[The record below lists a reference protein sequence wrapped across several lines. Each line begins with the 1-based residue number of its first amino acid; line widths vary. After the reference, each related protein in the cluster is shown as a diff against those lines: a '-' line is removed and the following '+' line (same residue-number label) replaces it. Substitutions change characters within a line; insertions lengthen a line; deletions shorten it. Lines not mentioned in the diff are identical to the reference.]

1 MRPLVQNKL
10 EHMDNDTG
18 HASGH
23 VHAALV
29 PSVHEARA
37 LLSELDAQVEGGL
50 VVGEFI
56 RRHAHAGAEI
66 DGGVVDAVGDLLEEV
81 RGGRAAVMEGVRGS
95 RSSEKEALVSEAGS
109 RCSSPVSQ
117 CGPNAA
123 SRSSEKEALA
133 SEAGSRCSSPL
144 SQRGRTETRRICS
157 PTSRGARGASPRGA
171 SGKCASVPFTAEHVQ
186 QQCGFSIEQNAGG
199 AVPDDVQRFMQ
210 RTNLKSGNIRNAF
223 LEAQTDE
230 QLGPSYDDLQQVV
243 QRYTFVMAMEPGRG
257 ATPEILLKLLW
268 CLKMM
273 DLRHGAA
280 CKSKPKRGGGGPSVE
295 NIDRAFPND
304 ARCELAY
311 GHSMHKVMLEDD
323 LVTIPV
329 LSTRV
334 YIDAASTGGESPLP
348 RCYIFVEVS
357 CPLTFDF
364 MANINYSCS
373 CKGSGKDAAISEEL
387 TRFWIEIASHQAAF
401 GGECEGGGTMED
413 GLSIRFCD
421 IFDTNGKYWLPK
433 TTTAA
438 YCVQAARQN
447 MMLYTLSEVQRVT
460 GCSGDELPS
469 LVVRFATLDRVSEG
483 GMVPEDY
490 DAVWRWFAERGV
502 RAWHLKLEEF
512 HAEERRYRTQQE
524 GQKDSNFENA
534 DQQDGPPQFN
544 PQPLPDLP
552 REVDWQNED
561 LAQALVGM
569 ACEPQRNTLTE
580 LFDMLEAHKAGI
592 KFSGFPSTWLALQ
605 VNMTLLLP
613 ETTTVCYRD
622 FKRENKGLQFPETT
636 MLAILMM
643 KDQPLRTLRSDAPI
657 DAEDVGTT
665 FLREVLVRSD
675 LRKKLMMAGHDEE
688 PTLYNGRSRPVHD
701 MQMRMIM
708 KLPAEQARVDSWC
721 VYLDTTGFPY
731 MLTVATSDTGE
742 RGGACPRIATLCE
755 VAGHA
760 WPGSKFRSCT
770 AEGLH
775 KWLGKARTTI
785 EDECF
790 GLDSDKD
797 SIYGAYKN
805 LNALYALEQKASPLK
820 PENLDLKQ
828 NLCISDIHTQLSWVG
843 DIAFAPNGI
852 GGVCYIQNFGGS
864 LFYHAKGGSK
874 RSREDDGD
882 DEELMRIYKK
892 RRGTGADHTAQDF
905 GNACNPNTYD
915 QPGGVNK
922 RKWDG
927 IDDMRDTSELGLQ
940 YMLSQMCDSNGT
952 IISQPQRLSPMMI
965 ATELP
970 QFNDKTGTGRNMLR
984 ILSNVHLR
992 NTGHTVGSTRTTVTQ
1007 NAKTGAMEGTT
1018 QRLVVLPKLL
1028 AQCCNYCGNN
1038 VAEGQFNAI
1047 CYMVAAGADTSVGTQ
1062 NESEE
1067 RTRMCEDMGR
1077 SHKFSTVGKGEAL
1090 REASRA
1096 VALDVQSVALAV
1108 ALMHFYGLLGR
1119 QRTMFENSLF
1129 VVMSSIVLAH
1139 NDFMQPDVDI
1149 SVLNRRMDIVRARLV
1164 CWSLQMHSMHAI
1176 SAERSVG
1183 DSFQDIVVRAAMA
1196 WRFDPVPT
1204 ALFPTGMRMLMEQTF
1219 DWGFWLLLMLFAD
1232 YFDVPKLEPTE
1243 VERLFSDESGTRKY
1257 PPDVTG
1263 QGARMTRWLHS
1274 AGFSDDAAVRARR
1287 RWGVLFHDGSQRSVV
1302 QQSAAYVSTLCAE
1315 DDVIDGSGLAFLV
1328 HGDSRE
1334 GSVSASSAARA
1345 VARNVARN
1353 LWKPYASVLRATCNI
1368 EKAEFLETM
1377 LERYL
1382 VREMPY
1388 PNFGALPS
1396 GSRFQSV
1403 NSVLRGFSAHCADAG
1418 TAAENPDDGCF
1429 FDSTSHE
1436 VKAELKRR
1444 GGGYKTPVF
1453 LLQAQGGRRHRF
1465 GVDFRWLVLARSIT
1479 GKDISQT
1486 ALRRVFV
1493 HFTAEYFTHRVPE
1506 QVYPYE
1512 TMITGTPD
1520 VDVHAFTVHDLT
1532 PHTPSPR
1539 RTTLVRPLPE
1549 AAVRDCNPHN
1559 VSGFIDGVG
1568 LEEGLIVNHMKHLA
1582 TTFSGPG
1589 ADFDARKCAV
1599 SVPVP
1604 PLARR
1609 RWTPLRLAT
1618 HGEYGKRFF
1627 WAAIHTDET
1636 KHEHMLKIASRRSGF
1651 PDAYLAADRGA
1662 PSLSDLERQHHMG
1675 SLREVR
1681 AVSVRAALEHDPT
1694 LRTAWVLDYA
1704 RRGIVLC
1711 LEVVPGVPLY
1721 AVLRPWAC
1729 GGWFNPN
1736 TMGYAAFREAAPQDE
1751 HSSTLLALTSALSAG
1766 GSGAHHEN
1774 VVQNL
1779 ADKCHKYNDSSETQV
1794 LPEHINAAVG
1804 EQLERF
1810 FHLCNIQ
1817 TTGYVVAVG
1826 SMVLVDAMHPVVW
1839 RALGEHL
1846 CVQGDGG
1853 QYTEKASRFAA
1864 SDKATAYAPALEAML
1879 LYELPRNAL
1888 LIGGD
1893 RQHGAYVGVRQYSK
1907 EHRVTH
1913 VLYMCLPMRALI
1925 AKEMLALLEM
1935 NPAMCRVVSDSVI

>member
-1 MRPLVQNKL
+1 MRPLVPNKL
-10 EHMDNDTG
+10 EHMDKHTG
-18 HASGH
+18 HESGH

-37 LLSELDAQVEGGL
+37 LLAELDARVEGGL

-66 DGGVVDAVGDLLEEV
+66 DGAVVDAVGDLLEEV
-81 RGGRAAVMEGVRGS
+81 RGGQGVVMEGVRGS
-95 RSSEKEALVSEAGS
+95 RSSEKEALVLEEGSRRLSPASLPRRDAASRSKEKGDLVSGMGS
-109 RCSSPVSQ
+109 RCLSPVSQ
-117 CGPNAA
+117 CGGTAA
-123 SRSSEKEALA
+123 S
-133 SEAGSRCSSPL
+133 GSTDVPDG
-144 SQRGRTETRRICS
+144 GR
-157 PTSRGARGASPRGA
+157 AASPCGA
-171 SGKCASVPFTAEHVQ
+171 PGKSATVPFTAEHVQ

-199 AVPDDVQRFMQ
+199 AVPDDVTRFLQ
-210 RTNLKSGNIRNAF
+210 RTKLKSGNIRNAF
-223 LEAQTDE
+223 FEAQTHE
-230 QLGPSYDDLQQVV
+230 QLGASYDNLGQVV
-243 QRYTFVMAMEPGRG
+243 QRYTFVAAMEPGRG
-257 ATPEILLKLLW
+257 ATPEILLKILW
-268 CLKMM
+268 CIKMM
-273 DLRHGAA
+273 DLRHAGA
-280 CKSKPKRGGGGPSVE
+280 CKLKPKRGGGGPSVE
-295 NIDRAFPND
+295 NIDRALPND
-304 ARCELAY
+304 ARCEIAY
-311 GHSMHKVMLEDD
+311 GHSMHKVMLEDEV
-323 LVTIPV
+323 VTIPV

-348 RCYIFVEVS
+348 RCYMFVEVS

-373 CKGSGKDAAISEEL
+373 CKGSAKDAAISEEL

-401 GGECEGGGTMED
+401 GGECEGGCSMEE
-413 GLSIRFCD
+413 GMSIRFCD
-421 IFDTNGKYWLPK
+421 IFDEDKDCWLPK
-433 TTTAA
+433 RTTAA

-447 MMLYTLSEVQRVT
+447 MKLFTLSEVQRVT
-460 GCSGDELPS
+460 GCSGGELPA
-469 LVVRFATLDRVSEG
+469 LVVRFATLDMVSEG

-490 DAVWRWFAERGV
+490 DAVWRCFADRGV
-502 RAWHLKLEEF
+502 HAWHMKLKEF
-512 HAEERRYRTQQE
+512 RAEERRHRTQQE
-524 GQKDSNFENA
+524 GQKDSNFESA
-534 DQQDGPPQFN
+534 DQQDGPPLFN

-552 REVDWQNED
+552 REVDWENED

-569 ACEPQRNTLTE
+569 AYEPQRNTLTE
-580 LFDMLEAHKAGI
+580 LFDMLEAHKGGL
-592 KFSGFPSTWLALQ
+592 KFSGFPKTWLALQ
-605 VNMTLLLP
+605 VNMTLVLP
-613 ETTTVCYRD
+613 ETTTVCFRD
-622 FKRENKGLQFPETT
+622 FKQANKGMQMPETT
-636 MLAILMM
+636 TLAILMM
-643 KDQPLRTLRSDAPI
+643 KDQPLRTLRTDAPI
-657 DAEDVGTT
+657 DVEDVGTT

-675 LRKKLMMAGHDEE
+675 LRKKLMMAGSEE
-688 PTLYNGRSRPVHD
+688 QPTLYNGRSRPVYD
-701 MQMRMIM
+701 MQLRMIM
-708 KLPAEQARVDSWC
+708 KLPLAQNRVDSWSM
-721 VYLDTTGFPY
+721 YLGTTGFPY

-742 RGGACPRIATLCE
+742 RGGACPRIAALCE
-755 VAGHA
+755 VAGSA
-760 WPGSKFRSCT
+760 WPGSKFRSCA

-775 KWLGKARTTI
+775 KWLGEAQKTAD
-785 EDECF
+785 DECF
-790 GLDSDKD
+790 GLHRDKD

-820 PENLDLKQ
+820 PENLDLRQ

-852 GGVCYIQNFGGS
+852 GGVCYIHNFGGS
-864 LFYHAKGGSK
+864 LFYHKRGGPK
-874 RSREDDGD
+874 RTREDDGD
-882 DEELMRIYKK
+882 DEELARIYKK

-905 GNACNPNTYD
+905 GNACNPNMYS
-915 QPGGVNK
+915 QPGGVKVN
-922 RKWDG
+922 WDG
-927 IDDMRDTSELGLQ
+927 VDDMRDTSELGLQ

-970 QFNDKTGTGRNMLR
+970 QFNEKTGTGRNMLR
-984 ILSNVHLR
+984 IISNVHLR

-1018 QRLVVLPKLL
+1018 QKVVVLPKLIAL
-1028 AQCCNYCGNN
+1028 CCNYCGDNA
-1038 VAEGQFNAI
+1038 AEGQFNAI
-1047 CYMVAAGADTSVGTQ
+1047 CYMVAAGADTSVGTE
-1062 NESEE
+1062 NESGE

-1077 SHKFSTVGKGEAL
+1077 SHKFSTVGKSEAL
-1090 REASRA
+1090 RDASRA
-1096 VALDVQSVALAV
+1096 IALDVQSVALAV
-1108 ALMHFYGLLGR
+1108 ALMHFYGLVGR
-1119 QRTMFENSLF
+1119 QRTMFENCLF

-1139 NDFMQPDVDI
+1139 SDFMQPDVDI

-1183 DSFQDIVVRAAMA
+1183 ESFQEIVVRAAMA

-1219 DWGFWLLLMLFAD
+1219 DWGFWLLLMIFAD

-1257 PPDVTG
+1257 PPGVTG
-1263 QGARMTRWLHS
+1263 EGARMTRWLHS

-1287 RWGVLFHDGSQRSVV
+1287 RWGVLFSDGSQRSVV

-1328 HGDSRE
+1328 HGESRE

-1353 LWKPYASVLRATCNI
+1353 LWKAYASVLRATCNI

-1396 GSRFQSV
+1396 GSRFRSV
-1403 NSVLRGFSAHCADAG
+1403 NSVLRGFSANCADAG

-1436 VKAELKRR
+1436 VQAELKRR
-1444 GGGYKTPVF
+1444 GGAYKTPVF
-1453 LLQAQGGRRHRF
+1453 LMQAQGGRRYRF
-1465 GVDFRWLVLARSIT
+1465 GVDFRWLVLARSMT

-1512 TMITGTPD
+1512 TMMTGTPD
-1520 VDVHAFTVHDLT
+1520 IDVHAFTVHDLT

-1568 LEEGLIVNHMKHLA
+1568 LEEGLIVNHMKHIA
-1582 TTFSGPG
+1582 TTFSAPG
-1589 ADFDARKCAV
+1589 ADFDARKCYV

-1618 HGEYGKRFF
+1618 HGEHGKRFF
-1627 WAAIHTDET
+1627 WAAIRTDET
-1636 KHEHMLKIASRRSGF
+1636 KHEHVLKVASRRVGF

-1662 PSLSDLERQHHMG
+1662 SSLSDLERQNHIG
-1675 SLREVR
+1675 ALREVR
-1681 AVSVRAALEHDPT
+1681 AVSVRAALEHDPS

-1711 LEVVPGVPLY
+1711 LEVVPGVTLY

-1736 TMGYAAFREAAPQDE
+1736 TMGYAAFREGAPQDE
-1751 HSSTLLALTSALSAG
+1751 HSSTLLALTAALATG
-1766 GSGAHHEN
+1766 GSGVHHDN

-1794 LPEHINAAVG
+1794 LPEHVNAAVG

-1817 TTGYVVAVG
+1817 TAGYVVPVG
-1826 SMVLVDAMHPVVW
+1826 SMLLVDAMHPVVW
-1839 RALGEHL
+1839 GALGEHL
-1846 CVQGDGG
+1846 WVQGDGG

-1864 SDKATAYAPALEAML
+1864 SDKATAYAPALEAMF

-1888 LIGGD
+1888 LVGGD

-1925 AKEMLALLEM
+1925 ANEMFALLEM